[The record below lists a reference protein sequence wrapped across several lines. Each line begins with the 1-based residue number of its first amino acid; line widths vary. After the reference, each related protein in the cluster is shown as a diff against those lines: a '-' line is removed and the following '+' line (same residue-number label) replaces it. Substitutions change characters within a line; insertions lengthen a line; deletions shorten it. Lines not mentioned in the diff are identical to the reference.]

1 MFVSFVQLITNELSF
16 VQLLMP
22 QIEAGA
28 ASKGVATIVAVS
40 SVSHYDSYPEGI
52 RMSIAEMN
60 DEDMYDGYKA
70 YGQSKLANVLF
81 AQELAKK
88 AKNKN
93 ILVNS
98 VHPGQIVR

>member
-1 MFVSFVQLITNELSF
+1 
-16 VQLLMP
+16 MP

-40 SVSHYDSYPEGI
+40 SVAHYDSYPEGI
-52 RMSIAEMN
+52 RMSIAAMN

>member
-1 MFVSFVQLITNELSF
+1 
-16 VQLLMP
+16 MP

-40 SVSHYDSYPEGI
+40 SAAHYDSYPEGI

-60 DEDMYDGYKA
+60 DEDMYDRAKA

-88 AKNKN
+88 TKNKN

-98 VHPGQIVR
+98 VHPGRSMIIPRKYRHAVVSMMMTS